1 MSDKSITDSI
11 NPNAK
16 HLLTNESV
24 DLFDNG
30 PEYTDHRFVIVNAE
44 GMRFTPSAKEAAYLF
59 WINGGRTK

>member
-1 MSDKSITDSI
+1 MDTAITDSI

-16 HLLTNESV
+16 HLLSNESV

-30 PEYTDHRFVIVNAE
+30 PDFRDRRFVIVNAE
-44 GMRFTPSAKEAAYLF
+44 GMRFTGSAKEAAYLF